1 MIKKYAEPRCQKT
14 TADTTVSHRPRG
26 QPTRSWQAQPPPSVA
41 KCANSDGNEC
51 MYEPFAADETAGQD
65 LMAATFARP
74 NPDLLVIEVAGE
86 VDDLTASALEK
97 KFSVAV
103 GFCPKQLLINLADV
117 TFYSSSGISALITLR
132 NQCREAD
139 IGLWL
144 VTSPQVHRVL
154 ELVGLGSMF
163 SLFDTREQAIAG
175 LAFR

>member
-1 MIKKYAEPRCQKT
+1 
-14 TADTTVSHRPRG
+14 
-26 QPTRSWQAQPPPSVA
+26 
-41 KCANSDGNEC
+41 
-51 MYEPFAADETAGQD
+51 
-65 LMAATFARP
+65 MAATFARP